1 MVKTHLPVERFLART
16 SNDLGLRGRLI
27 ENPRQTIEQELKI
40 SLSGEHEIH
49 VHEDTYEST
58 HIVLPPVD
66 KFTESEREEARQGA
80 ASLAFLQ
87 KTMNDPAP
95 PHRSIPIGSRLASR
109 QSTSR
114 EMLAGAARQCIR
126 DGLDFLASQV
136 DTNGALHCIRFNLA
150 DSSIPRHFEKPP
162 FISAYCALALESS
175 NEAKARGI
183 CSATREYV
191 VKNIEYPGVWRY
203 YRHLP
208 PDLDSTS
215 TCSLL
220 LENHPWI
227 LLGRNLR
234 SILSNRDAEGRFMT
248 WLLSPDEPEV
258 ASSFRIEA
266 DPVVNANLIAFLGDC
281 EETKGAQRWL
291 ESLISAGKL
300 EGASKWYPH
309 IVTSCYAMSRASI
322 RTGLAFQSVRP
333 SLVDLI
339 LGLSDG
345 TGELSDVLQTAQAVS
360 TLYNLD
366 SLDKIDAVHLTE
378 LFLDSQGKDGC
389 WPEILAFGDQSLNWG
404 SIGQIGHGSESV
416 TTAFCIEALEHLV
429 EHMTTIDQQ
438 EADRRCPD
446 NFIT

>member
-1 MVKTHLPVERFLART
+1 MVKTHLAIERILKRT
-16 SNDLGLRGRLI
+16 SDDLGLRSRLI
-27 ENPRQTIEQELKI
+27 ENPRQTIEQELEI
-40 SLSGEHEIH
+40 SLSDEHEIH

-66 KFTESEREEARQGA
+66 KFTESEREEARKGA

-87 KTMNDPAP
+87 KTMHDPAP
-95 PHRSIPIGSRLASR
+95 PLRSVPVGSDHASHRSSPDMF
-109 QSTSR
+109 TK
-114 EMLAGAARQCIR
+114 AARKAIR
-126 DGLDFLASQV
+126 RGLDFLTSKI
-136 DTNGALHCIRFNLA
+136 DSKGALHCIRFNLA

-175 NEAKARGI
+175 NEAKARAI

-227 LLGRNLR
+227 VLGRNLR
-234 SILSNRDAEGRFMT
+234 SILANRDAEGLFMT
-248 WLLSPDEPEV
+248 WLLSPGEPEV

-309 IVTSCYAMSRASI
+309 TVTSCYAMSRASI
-322 RTGLAFQSVRP
+322 RSGMVFQSLRP

-366 SLDKIDAVHLTE
+366 SLDKIDATHLIE

-429 EHMTTIDQQ
+429 EHMTTFDQ
-438 EADRRCPD
+438 
-446 NFIT
+446 

>member
-16 SNDLGLRGRLI
+16 SHDLGLRGRLI
-27 ENPRQTIEQELKI
+27 ENPRQTLEQELKI
-40 SLSGEHEIH
+40 SLSAEHEIH

-58 HIVLPPVD
+58 HLVLPPVD
-66 KFTESEREEARQGA
+66 KFTESEREEARRGV

-87 KTMNDPAP
+87 KTMYDPAP
-95 PHRSIPIGSRLASR
+95 PPRSIPIGSRLESRHTASR
-109 QSTSR
+109 EVLVR
-114 EMLAGAARQCIR
+114 AARQCIR
-126 DGLDFLASQV
+126 EGLDFLASQV

-175 NEAKARGI
+175 NEAKAREI
-183 CSATREYV
+183 CRVTREYV
-191 VKNIEYPGVWRY
+191 VKTIEYPGVWRY

-208 PDLDSTS
+208 PDLDSTA

-227 LLGRNLR
+227 MMGHNLR
-234 SILSNRDAEGRFMT
+234 SILANRDDEGRFMT
-248 WLLSPDEPEV
+248 WLLSPGEPEV

-281 EETKGAQRWL
+281 DETKGAQGWL
-291 ESLISAGKL
+291 ESLISTGKL

-309 IVTSCYAMSRASI
+309 TVTSCYAMSRASI
-322 RTGLAFQSVRP
+322 RTGMAFQSLRA
-333 SLVDLI
+333 SLVDLVV
-339 LGLSDG
+339 GLCDG

-360 TLYNLD
+360 TLYYLD
-366 SLDKIDAVHLTE
+366 SLDKIDAAHLTE
-378 LFLDSQGKDGC
+378 LFLDSQGNDGC
-389 WPEILAFGDQSLNWG
+389 WPEILAFGDQSLSLG

-416 TTAFCIEALEHLV
+416 TTAFCIEALECLV
-429 EHMTTIDQQ
+429 EHMKTT
-438 EADRRCPD
+438 
-446 NFIT
+446 TK